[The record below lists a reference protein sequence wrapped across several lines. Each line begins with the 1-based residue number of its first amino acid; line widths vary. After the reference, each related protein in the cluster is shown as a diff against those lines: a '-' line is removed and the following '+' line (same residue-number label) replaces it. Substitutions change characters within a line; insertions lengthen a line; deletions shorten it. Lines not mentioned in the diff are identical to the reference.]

1 MIRQQSTREIE
12 RQQSTRE
19 ESKASMPPIG
29 CALEKAAEYPREWKA
44 AEYTETAAEY
54 VPEAEGVKGSR
65 APEKIASS

>member
-29 CALEKAAEYPREWKA
+29 CALENAAEYPREWKA
-44 AEYTETAAEY
+44 AEYRELI
-54 VPEAEGVKGSR
+54 GNRVKICDWQQSMYLR
-65 APEKIASS
+65 LRE

>member
-44 AEYTETAAEY
+44 AEYREFIGNR
-54 VPEAEGVKGSR
+54 VPIFDWQQSMYLRLRE
-65 APEKIASS
+65 

>member
-12 RQQSTRE
+12 RQQRQSTRE

-44 AEYTETAAEY
+44 AEYRELIGNR
-54 VPEAEGVKGSR
+54 VPIFDWQQSMYLRLRE
-65 APEKIASS
+65 

>member
-12 RQQSTRE
+12 RQQSQSTRE

-44 AEYTETAAEY
+44 AEYE
-54 VPEAEGVKGSR
+54 S
-65 APEKIASS
+65 